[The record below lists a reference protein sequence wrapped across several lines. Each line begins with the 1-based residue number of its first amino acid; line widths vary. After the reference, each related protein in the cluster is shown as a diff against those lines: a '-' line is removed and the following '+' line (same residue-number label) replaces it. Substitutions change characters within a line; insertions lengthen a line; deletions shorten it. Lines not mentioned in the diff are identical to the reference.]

1 MMALAGPNK
10 TRSLR
15 LYTVR
20 GDVIVTDG
28 SEMPRVAD
36 PKAKITLLRA
46 AEEVFAERGLA
57 AAHVE
62 DIARRA
68 GLSKGAFY
76 LHFESKET
84 ALKQIVESFLARFG
98 AFFAPP
104 GEYPDLPEDPDDLL
118 DFAIE
123 RDKQI
128 FDYLWQNRAILRILP
143 TCQGAYDYLIEAFK
157 TEVDARNREW
167 IAHFRK
173 TGLWRP
179 EVDPDLASTMM
190 SGAYGELTARMV
202 KQESRPP
209 LDEWLRFAQEAF
221 VRAFGSGELIEA
233 LDQRNR
239 RVSVGIKKGT
249 RAMERGRL

>member
-1 MMALAGPNK
+1 
-10 TRSLR
+10 
-15 LYTVR
+15 
-20 GDVIVTDG
+20 VTDG
-28 SEMPRVAD
+28 SEMPRTAD

-62 DIARRA
+62 EIAKRA

-98 AFFAPP
+98 TFFAAPA
-104 GEYPDLPEDPDDLL
+104 EYPDLPEDPDDLL

-123 RDKQI
+123 RDAQI
-128 FDYLWQNRAILRILP
+128 FEYLWQNRAILRILP

-157 TEVDARNREW
+157 TEIDARNREW

-173 TGLWRP
+173 TGLWRSD
-179 EVDPDLASTMM
+179 VDAELASTMM
-190 SGAYGELTARMV
+190 SGAYNELTVRMV
-202 KQESRPP
+202 RHESRPP
-209 LDEWLRFAQEAF
+209 LDEWLRFAQETF
-221 VRAFGSGELIEA
+221 VRAFGSRELVEA
-233 LDQRNR
+233 LEQRNR
-239 RVSVGIKKGT
+239 RVTVGIKKGSRT
-249 RAMERGRL
+249 VERGRI